1 MEGDGILALMTMT
14 CSTKTTTATT
24 MAIIFTYSQ
33 ISRPMLVSSVFL
45 GFVSSF
51 SLSFR
56 LIILLPSNVLP
67 VKSGARMMAGAL

>member
-1 MEGDGILALMTMT
+1 
-14 CSTKTTTATT
+14 

-45 GFVSSF
+45 GFVSFF

-67 VKSGARMMAGAL
+67 VKSSARMMAGAL